1 VRIFIAF
8 KLPIAVVD
16 ALDKLQ
22 TALKRA
28 GLKLAWVHPGN
39 IHLTLKFLGDV
50 KAEDLL
56 RIERALG
63 DVSARHA
70 AFALTARGLGVFPT
84 VKKARVLWS
93 GIHGDVLALK
103 KLHADLDLTLERI
116 GFAPETRS
124 FRGHLTLGRMKG
136 KTEARTLAATVS
148 EFGSFSS
155 SSFVVDRLILFQSD
169 LKPGG
174 AEYTELAG
182 VDLAG
187 APDRKYR
194 P

>member
-8 KLPIAVVD
+8 ELPIAVVD

-50 KAEDLL
+50 KAEDLP
-56 RIERALG
+56 RIECALG
-63 DVSARHA
+63 DVSARHS

-103 KLHADLDLTLERI
+103 KLHAERI